1 MRISDWGADVCSSDL
16 ATVAGARCD
25 EPAETDGSAEGESPP
40 TAHAQP
46 ARFDVFVHAAVPPLC
61 GLLSQWWTGD
71 LVRNWLSAVNLLG
84 EHLNARSGPPI
95 DLSAGVDDA
104 SFYQHE
110 PAPGKNPGG
119 HGAQNRRT

>member
-25 EPAETDGSAEGESPP
+25 EPAETYGSAEGESPP

-84 EHLNARSGPPI
+84 EIG
-95 DLSAGVDDA
+95 SASCRVGVCQ
-104 SFYQHE
+104 YV
-110 PAPGKNPGG
+110 
-119 HGAQNRRT
+119 